1 MVSLYFSDLA
11 EGSTTP
17 EPPPKG
23 STLTT
28 TRLYGQHFSYGL
40 IDFSWTVHGEQAAG
54 NGTCDRRIVVSV
66 KGFTTPLSRNI
77 AKLTCHLNALRVAAS
92 THLHWVN
99 CVLKL

>member
-28 TRLYGQHFSYGL
+28 THFPYGL
-40 IDFSWTVHGEQAAG
+40 IDFSWTFHRQQAAE
-54 NGTCDRRIVVSV
+54 NGTCDRRRIVVSV
-66 KGFTTPLSRNI
+66 KGFTTPLSGNI
-77 AKLTCHLNALRVAAS
+77 AKLTCDLNALRVAAS
-92 THLHWVN
+92 THLH
-99 CVLKL
+99 